1 MQLQTL
7 ERRLELLRLEG
18 NGLTRPEIVEELTQK
33 FGCSKDTVWY
43 DLRTKPR
50 WQPVITEIKQA
61 LLTIINRHEQLYR
74 KASLAYMKAG
84 DNKEKMLAVNLMK
97 NINAESFDMLQSSGF
112 IEKAPDKI
120 ESLNKNLTI
129 IRMWQPDDSTTDA
142 DSANQK
148 GSLSEV
154 LPVSEAKKLP
164 QRPLQD
170 TP

>member
-97 NINAESFDMLQSSGF
+97 NINAESFDMLQSNG
-112 IEKAPDKI
+112 IIDKVPEKI

-129 IRMWQPDDSTTDA
+129 IRMWQPDDSNA
-142 DSANQK
+142 DSTDGTDGN
-148 GSLSEV
+148 SEV
-154 LPVSEAKKLP
+154 LPVSEAEKLP
-164 QRPLQD
+164 
-170 TP
+170 